1 MFLTLQSLMT
11 LEIVLKLFLQEFNGL
26 GIVLENRYYGASY
39 PFNTSTTDNL
49 RFFTT
54 EQVIA
59 DTAHFAQNVILPGH
73 NATLQAP
80 KSLWILIGGSV
91 PGGQVAFAV
100 KEYGNIFWA
109 GLASSG
115 LTKGVLGYPEW
126 YDPIQKFAP
135 QDCTA
140 SLNGIIDKIDT
151 VFANGNANQIHHMK
165 SIFGLETLHDN
176 GDFAQTIAYP
186 LGNPFLYITPTWQEI
201 NWDPAVGSS
210 EFFSFCHNVTNPNS
224 PKNIT
229 ALDYALAPY
238 TDNEPW
244 PNLGNYANYIK
255 KYLIPT
261 CGDVPVNNSA
271 CFLQHNQSY
280 WADTTNSLRR
290 SYLYTMCTEMGTYT
304 AAHQDKP
311 SLVSR
316 VLKPEYTQQWCT
328 WAFPP
333 GKHNKIP
340 STPDLERYNVYGGSN
355 MSAPRLAFVG
365 GEQDVFRDVGF
376 FAVDQGER
384 YSLTVEDAYLHPQ
397 MLIESGGHRWDFE
410 ALNTGNVWEKDK
422 EPQFIREVHLWEL
435 RVVARWIGQWEEREG
450 RGSKRDEL

>member
-1 MFLTLQSLMT
+1 M
-11 LEIVLKLFLQEFNGL
+11 
-26 GIVLENRYYGASY
+26 
-39 PFNTSTTDNL
+39 
-49 RFFTT
+49 
-54 EQVIA
+54 IA
-59 DTAHFAQNVILPGH
+59 DASILD
-73 NATLQAP
+73 Q
-80 KSLWILIGGSV
+80 ILSGGSV
-91 PGGQVAFAV
+91 PGGQVAFV
-100 KEYGNIFWA
+100 MKEYGDVFW
-109 GLASSG
+109 GGFASSG
-115 LTKGVLGYPEW
+115 LTKGVLSYPQW

-151 VFANGNANQIHHMK
+151 VFAHGNANQIHHMK

-186 LGNPFLYITPTWQEI
+186 IGNPYLYPANSWQEI

-210 EFFSFCHNVTNPNS
+210 DFFYFCHNVTDPKS

-229 ALDYALAPY
+229 SIDYALAPY
-238 TDNEPW
+238 TNNESW

-255 KYLIPT
+255 EYLIPL
-261 CGDVPVNNSA
+261 CEGIPINSSD

-304 AAHQDKP
+304 GAHQDKP

-333 GKHNKIP
+333 GKYNKIP
-340 STPDLERYNVYGGSN
+340 ATPDLERYNVYGGSN
-355 MSAPRLAFVG
+355 ISADRLALVG

-397 MLIESGGHRWDFE
+397 MLIESGGHVWDFV
-410 ALNTGNVWEKDK
+410 ALNEGDVWEKDK

-435 RVVARWIGQWEEREG
+435 RVMGKWMEMWKERKG
-450 RGSKRDEL
+450 SWGSKRDEL